1 MKGPSLQKTAAV
13 SAALHV
19 TVFLISVLL
28 LKQTNHFT
36 IPSPYMVDLV
46 GQDIRTHSRG
56 QAGAASARSA
66 VKHPDSAE
74 ENVQKSEKIS
84 KKEEQR
90 VEDTIAALTAKRNI
104 REIVALREKLL
115 SIKASGRPTEK
126 GPLKS
131 PVVGSSQGTR
141 GSVSYEDRI
150 RDEIHRQW
158 FCPDTGSR
166 DLEAIISLTIRK
178 DGSLAN
184 IEMEKKSGSRIFNN
198 CALQAIAK
206 ASPVTPPPTGEMTI
220 GIRFYP

>member
-36 IPSPYMVDLV
+36 IPSPYIVDLV
-46 GQDIRTHSRG
+46 GQDISVRTRG
-56 QAGAASARSA
+56 RADAASARSS
-66 VKHPDSAE
+66 VKHPHAAE
-74 ENVQKSEKIS
+74 KNVPKSERVS
-84 KKEEQR
+84 EREEQR
-90 VEDTIAALTAKRNI
+90 IEDTIAALAAKRKI
-104 REIVALREKLL
+104 RNMLALREKVL
-115 SIKASGRPTEK
+115 SIKASGGQTEK

-131 PVVGSSQGTR
+131 PVAGSSQGMR
-141 GSVSYEDRI
+141 GSISYEDKI
-150 RDEIHRQW
+150 RNEIHRQW
-158 FCPDTGSR
+158 FCPDTGNK

-184 IEMEKKSGSRIFNN
+184 IEMEKKSGSRLFNN

-206 ASPVTPPPTGEMTI
+206 ASPVTPPPEGEMTI